1 MLVGGTESD
10 TFVFAT
16 GFGKDKIMDFN
27 AATGTNHDVL
37 QFSTAVFADWTALL
51 AATSQVGTDLV
62 ITQNASN
69 TITLKN
75 VTLSSFT
82 SDDAIFIA

>member
-1 MLVGGTESD
+1 
-10 TFVFAT
+10 VFA
-16 GFGKDKIMDFN
+16 N
-27 AATGTNHDVL
+27 
-37 QFSTAVFADWTALL
+37 WTALL
-51 AATSQVGTDLV
+51 AATTQVGTDLV